1 MKTYMQQLISAA
13 QDNDISILKAFEKA
27 KVPTSTYYRTI
38 HGGDLRYST
47 ARKVWDAINSNRE
60 HLSAK

>member
-13 QDNDISILKAFEKA
+13 QDNNMSILKAFEQA
-27 KVPTSTYYRTI
+27 NVPTSTYYRTI

-47 ARKVWDAINSNRE
+47 ARKVWDAINSNE
-60 HLSAK
+60 KHLLRK

>member
-13 QDNDISILKAFEKA
+13 QDNEISILRAFEQA

-47 ARKVWDAINSNRE
+47 ARKVWDAINRNGK
-60 HLSAK
+60 HLSTE